1 MNLPNR
7 LTMSRLLFALAIF
20 AILEV
25 ILRTQSAD
33 PSADGPAFLSIA
45 ALVLFIVAALTD
57 AVDGYIAR
65 KRNLATAFGRMA
77 DPLMDKIII
86 SGILVF
92 LTRIPST
99 SAAVP
104 AWMVVLVLVREF
116 LMTGM
121 RGFIEGKG
129 QGFGAQILGK
139 AKMTIQCIM
148 VCYAFVHIGFL
159 TAYDGSHL
167 ALAVMMWLTLLSTLG
182 SGLSYVPTALTVFRD
197 AKDI

>member
-7 LTMSRLLFALAIF
+7 LTMSRLIFALAIF
-20 AILEV
+20 AILEW
-25 ILRTQSAD
+25 ILRIESAAA
-33 PSADGPAFLSIA
+33 SGP
-45 ALVLFIVAALTD
+45 LVLLSVLAFVLFVVAALTD

-92 LTRIPST
+92 LAGIPST
-99 SAAVP
+99 AASVP
-104 AWMVVLVLVREF
+104 AWMVVLILVREF
-116 LMTGM
+116 MMTGM

-129 QGFGAQILGK
+129 QGFGARILGK
-139 AKMTIQCIM
+139 AKMTIQCVM
-148 VCYAFVHIGFL
+148 VCFAFLHIGFL
-159 TAYDGSHL
+159 TEQDWSHL
-167 ALAVMMWLTLLSTLG
+167 TLSVLAWLTLLSTLG
-182 SGLSYVPTALTVFRD
+182 SGLSYVPTALAVFRD

>member
-20 AILEV
+20 AILEI
-25 ILRTQSAD
+25 ILRIESAAN
-33 PSADGPAFLSIA
+33 PGSTAVLSIA
-45 ALVLFIVAALTD
+45 ALVLFIIAAVTD
-57 AVDGYIAR
+57 AIDGYVAR
-65 KRNLATAFGRMA
+65 KQNLATAFGRMA

-99 SAAVP
+99 APAVP

-139 AKMTIQCIM
+139 AKMTIQCVM
-148 VCYAFVHIGFL
+148 VCYAFVHMGFL
-159 TAYDGSHL
+159 TTQAWSELTLYVL
-167 ALAVMMWLTLLSTLG
+167 MWLTMLSTLG
-182 SGLSYVPTALTVFRD
+182 SGLSYVPTALTVMRD